1 MTQRTRAQIA
11 SAIAAEWADNSD
23 GDITP
28 AKLRAVVADLKDSV
42 PWHDEVVAD
51 DDARLT
57 NARTPTA
64 HSHDSLYRRPVVH
77 GDNASMARPSGAA
90 FVEWIGSV
98 EPTNAENADTWLN
111 TAEA

>member
-1 MTQRTRAQIA
+1 AG
-11 SAIAAEWADNSD
+11 AAPVLE
-23 GDITP
+23 GD
-28 AKLRAVVADLKDSV
+28 S
-42 PWHDEVVAD
+42 
-51 DDARLT
+51 RLT

-64 HSHDSLYRRPVVH
+64 HNHPISDVTGLQNALDGKQASGSYAAASHDHDSLYRRPVVH
-77 GDNASMARPSGAA
+77 GDNASMARPAGAA